1 MQKRINWK
9 KGMRLTDEVLSASD
23 RCTDEAIGKAL
34 LLAAAGRFGLLTSLR
49 PFHLSLS
56 IIKGFVDIE
65 ALSCLAITRSG
76 QIIDVEFDTKLTN
89 IFETRVQIPAQ
100 IEDKELFITVSKLDH
115 EWTEGSEGYKI
126 PTLQFGLI
134 GSKTAVPD
142 NAMPIGRI
150 INEDGW
156 REDNVNFVP
165 PCLFLSSHSKYED
178 LYAQFIGMLRSIDE
192 KTRTQAGGG
201 AKKAISIYW
210 PVVRQVLIAVNT
222 EHDEL
227 TPVRLLS
234 YIQQVISAFAMGCE
248 MDDALTL
255 EDSETFIN
263 FSRVPYNY
271 KNAYLRI
278 KQGLG
283 MCYAI
288 NEKIERFSLLEVKVP
303 PKPEPPRPEPPKP
316 EPPKPEPHKAWGGR
330 SI

>member
-23 RCTDEAIGKAL
+23 HCTDDAIAKAML
-34 LLAAAGRFGLLTSLR
+34 MAAAGRFGLITSTH
-49 PFHLSLS
+49 PFNLSLS
-56 IIKGFVDIE
+56 IMKGFVDVE

-89 IFETRVQIPAQ
+89 PFETRIQIPTQAD
-100 IEDKELFITVSKLDH
+100 EKEYILTVSRTAD
-115 EWTEGSEGYKI
+115 EWTESSDGYKM
-126 PTLQFGLI
+126 PTLQFALI
-134 GSKTAVPD
+134 ASKAAVPD

-150 INEDGW
+150 VNEDGW

-165 PCLFLSSHSKYED
+165 PCLFLSSHNKFEE
-178 LYAQFIGMLRSIDE
+178 LHTQFVSLLRSIDE
-192 KTRTQAGGG
+192 KTRQQAEGG
-201 AKKAISIYW
+201 AQKAISIYW
-210 PVVRQVLIAVNT
+210 PTIRQMLITANT
-222 EHDEL
+222 EHEEM

-234 YIQQVISAFAMGCE
+234 CVQQVVAAFTIGCE

-255 EDSETFIN
+255 EDAETFNN
-263 FSRVPYNY
+263 FSRVPFNY
-271 KNAYLRI
+271 RIAYLRI

-288 NEKIERFSLLEVKVP
+288 SEKIDKFSLIQKE
-303 PKPEPPRPEPPKP
+303 EAPKP
-316 EPPKPEPHKAWGGR
+316 EPPKPKVETHKWDGK